1 VLNSFIPSIK
11 GSTLKKIVAL
21 ASAILVAGGIAF
33 PTAAA
38 QAACANYAIWTY
50 GGGET
55 GFEVKRW
62 STNGTLLSTVET
74 TIDSPDMA
82 LSSDLTKFLAVD
94 NNDPELKTYNSST
107 GEFIAGHA
115 ITGSL
120 TGSGAGAGV
129 VASGALLVDAQGDII
144 YSMDL
149 STYNTVAYADLKNA
163 DSDLNPLNQGGSW
176 TVAGDIL
183 QLPDGDVLVLAKNTT
198 FNYTDV
204 LILRVNT
211 TTTTDIDVVG
221 IIDAT
226 TVGEIWGAARAGDDI
241 FLATENGALLKLA
254 SVPFAVSTGPV
265 SFTETVSGGGS
276 FWGAAGSNDATDGSA
291 TCSGT
296 PSVAIVGGTEGLAKT
311 GGSEN
316 VGIVA
321 GVLVF
326 ATAVAGLALR
336 RRRRNV

>member
-1 VLNSFIPSIK
+1 V
-11 GSTLKKIVAL
+11 KKIVAL

-50 GGGET
+50 DGDSG
-55 GFEVKRW
+55 EVKRW
-62 STNGTLLSTVET
+62 STSGTLLSTVDT

-115 ITGSL
+115 ITGDL
-120 TGSGAGAGV
+120 GGSGAGAGV
-129 VASGALLVDAQGDII
+129 VASGDLLVDDQGDII
-144 YSMDL
+144 YSMNL
-149 STYNTVAYADLKNA
+149 STYNTVAYADLNNA
-163 DSDLNPLNQGGSW
+163 DSDLPGANQGGSW
-176 TVAGDIL
+176 SVAGDIL
-183 QLPDGDVLVLAKNTT
+183 QLPDGDVLVLALNS
-198 FNYTDV
+198 NYAETDV

-221 IIDAT
+221 IIDASS
-226 TVGEIWGAARAGDDI
+226 VGQIWGAARAGDDI
-241 FLATENGALLKLA
+241 FLATEGGSLLKLA
-254 SVPFAVSTGPV
+254 SVPSAVSTDPV
-265 SFTETVSGGGS
+265 TFTETVSGGGS
-276 FWGAAGSNDATDGSA
+276 FWGAAGSNDSTAGSA

-296 PSVAIVGGTEGLAKT
+296 PSVAIVEDLAKT

-321 GVLVF
+321 GILVF
-326 ATAVAGLALR
+326 ATAVAGVALR
-336 RRRRNV
+336 RRRRTV